1 MVLLL
6 FFAVFFENSSDEI
19 CYFKFKYEV
28 FLGFLM
34 TISFVIFSKPNSF
47 LTMTLEINGLKKIL
61 IMTLEEFVVI
71 LAFSMIPSRQ
81 QEIVETL
88 LEESCV

>member
-1 MVLLL
+1 
-6 FFAVFFENSSDEI
+6 
-19 CYFKFKYEV
+19 
-28 FLGFLM
+28 M

>member
-1 MVLLL
+1 VVLLL
-6 FFAVFFENSSDEI
+6 FFAVFFENSSDKI